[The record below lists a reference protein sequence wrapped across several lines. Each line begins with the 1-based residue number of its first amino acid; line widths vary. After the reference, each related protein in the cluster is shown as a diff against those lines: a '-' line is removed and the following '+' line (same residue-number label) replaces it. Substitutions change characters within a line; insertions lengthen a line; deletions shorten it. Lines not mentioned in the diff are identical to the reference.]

1 VLIGSIFPVAAP
13 DDPAGERPAATLVQL
28 WAKKTL
34 QSSAHCDKG
43 P

>member
-13 DDPAGERPAATLVQL
+13 DDPAGERPATLVQL